1 MSLITRLQH
10 GWNAFIGRDPTRN
23 YTGNSY
29 TFASSGRRLDRM
41 SYNVSSERAIVSAIY
56 NRIANDVAQV
66 QIQHAVM
73 DQNGMYVET
82 KNSKLNQCLTLEAN
96 IDQTSRAFILD
107 LVLSMF
113 DEGVVAVVPVDT
125 TDNPDKTMSYDILS
139 MRVGKIVNWY
149 PDAVKVRLYDERD
162 GMYKEID
169 CPKRSVAIIEN
180 PFYTVMNE
188 PNSTA
193 KRLLRKLTLID
204 MMDEQN
210 SSGKLDLIIQLPYV
224 VKSEARRAQ
233 AEARRKDIEK
243 QLTSSQY
250 GIAYTDG
257 TEQIVQLNRPVENRL
272 ATQVK
277 DLKDELYAQ
286 LGLTQS
292 ILDGSASDQQ
302 ILNYYTR
309 TVEPILAA
317 IADEFKRKFLSKTA
331 IAQRQSIWFFRNP
344 FKLVPV
350 DKIADIADRFTRNE
364 ILSSNE
370 VRAIVGYKPVNDPAA
385 NELRN
390 KNLNQAKNN
399 ASQPA
404 VVTDR
409 YDDESNEQYDDYSD
423 YGADDEYNNYYE
435 EEENQNGR

>member
-1 MSLITRLQH
+1 MSLFSRLQH
-10 GWNAFIGRDPTRN
+10 GWNAFIGRDPTKEYSN
-23 YTGNSY
+23 TSY
-29 TFASSGRRLDRM
+29 SSYSSSRRLDKM
-41 SYNVSSERAIVSAIY
+41 SYSMSTERSIVNAIY

-66 QIQHAVM
+66 QIQHAKM
-73 DQNGMYVET
+73 DQNGMYVTTIE
-82 KNSKLNQCLTLEAN
+82 SKLNRCLTLEAN
-96 IDQTSRAFILD
+96 IDQTGRAFILD

-113 DEGVVAVVPVDT
+113 DEGVVAAVPVDT
-125 TDNPDKTMSYDILS
+125 TDNPDKTMSYDICS
-139 MRVGKIVNWY
+139 MRVGRITQWY
-149 PDAVKVRLYDERD
+149 NDAVRVRLYDERD
-162 GMYKEID
+162 GSYKEIK
-169 CPKRSVAIIEN
+169 CPKDSVAIIEN

-193 KRLLRKLTLID
+193 KRLLRKLNLID

-210 SSGKLDLIIQLPYV
+210 ASGKLDLIIQLPYV

-277 DLKDELYAQ
+277 DLRDDLYAQ
-286 LGLTQS
+286 LGITQA
-292 ILDGSASDQQ
+292 ILDGSASEQQ

-309 TVEPILAA
+309 TVEPVLAA

-331 IAQRQSIWFFRNP
+331 ISQGQSIWFFRNP

-350 DKIADIADRFTRNE
+350 DKVADIADKFTRNE

-390 KNLNQAKNN
+390 KNLNQAKDV
-399 ASQPA
+399 AQAPA
-404 VVTDR
+404 VV
-409 YDDESNEQYDDYSD
+409 DDTTTGDA
-423 YGADDEYNNYYE
+423 GYNQSYYE

>member
-1 MSLITRLQH
+1 MSFFSRLQH
-10 GWNAFIGRDPTRN
+10 GWNAFIGRDPTKQE
-23 YTGNSY
+23 YKVSY
-29 TFASSGRRLDRM
+29 SAASGSRRLDRTRFSM
-41 SYNVSSERAIVSAIY
+41 STERSVVNAVY

-66 QIQHAVM
+66 QIQHAIM

-82 KNSKLNQCLTLEAN
+82 KDSKLNQCLTLEAN
-96 IDQTSRAFILD
+96 LDQTGRAFILD

-125 TDNPDKTMSYDILS
+125 TANPDKTNSYDILS
-139 MRVGKIVNWY
+139 MRVGRITGWY
-149 PDAVKVRLYDERD
+149 PDAVRVKLYDERD
-162 GMYKEID
+162 GHYKEIK
-169 CPKRSVAIIEN
+169 CPKTTVAIIEN

-193 KRLLRKLTLID
+193 KRLLRKLNLID

-210 SSGKLDLIIQLPYV
+210 ASGKLDLIIKLPYV

-233 AEARRKDIEK
+233 ADARRKDIEK

-257 TEQIVQLNRPVENRL
+257 TEEIVQLNRPVENRL

-277 DLKDELYAQ
+277 DLQAELYAQ
-286 LGLTQS
+286 LGITQA
-292 ILDGSASDQQ
+292 ILDGSASEQQ

-309 TVEPILAA
+309 TVEPVLAA

-331 IAQRQSIWFFRNP
+331 ITQRQSIWYFRNP

-350 DKIADIADRFTRNE
+350 EKVADIADKFTRNE

-390 KNLNQAKNN
+390 KNINQA
-399 ASQPA
+399 ADAAPA
-404 VVTDR
+404 PMV
-409 YDDESNEQYDDYSD
+409 DDGYSD
-423 YGADDEYNNYYE
+423 DKYYDENEYANQEYYE